1 MSNKRVLPRI
11 LQKFS
16 NNSPSEARQ
25 RLLDLEGISFNRPVK
40 YPREG
45 DGIHL
50 GEKDSISG

>member
-1 MSNKRVLPRI
+1 MSNKRVLPRT

-25 RLLDLEGISFNRPVK
+25 RPLDPEGISSNRPVE